1 MLALEVIGPK
11 HNEQVTKA
19 WAVQKV
25 VHKIMVFLQTH
36 GIGSARTVR
45 FHETSGEQTLELI
58 RENPYRLALNIHS
71 IEP

>member
-1 MLALEVIGPK
+1 MLALEGIGPK

-45 FHETSGEQTLELI
+45 FHKTCPAGAE
-58 RENPYRLALNIHS
+58 HS
-71 IEP
+71 QHRTVITAQPRY